1 MSPRQNKTPP
11 ISQKV
16 CTKMVE
22 KCSVNTS
29 PIMALEKLNFFG
41 VLLRLLLRR
50 LDFFTLAFL
59 GIDSKQNQKF
69 AGKINTEPLLL
80 LPSLCHDRP
89 T

>member
-1 MSPRQNKTPP
+1 MSILFYRKTKFFWSFASTP
-11 ISQKV
+11 I
-16 CTKMVE
+16 T
-22 KCSVNTS
+22 
-29 PIMALEKLNFFG
+29 ALGLFYSC
-41 VLLRLLLRR
+41 
-50 LDFFTLAFL
+50 FL

>member
-29 PIMALEKLNFFG
+29 PIMAFIPHEKQKKNLSAFAEKNVIFRNF
-41 VLLRLLLRR
+41 
-50 LDFFTLAFL
+50 A
-59 GIDSKQNQKF
+59 
-69 AGKINTEPLLL
+69 
-80 LPSLCHDRP
+80 C
-89 T
+89 